1 MEKKIC
7 NFQKVIIAMIL
18 LCFQAF
24 SAVET
29 SIENWNQS
37 AFGDLGGQNNI
48 TKDNFILEKLGKNK
62 VAMSVIGNKG
72 KISSGSDG
80 LFFLYDT
87 LPKNENF
94 ELKAKVSIEN
104 YDKNNQVSF
113 GLMVRDKVLI
123 DTNDNKMSDDC
134 IALGPLG
141 LATDTSLSFNRKNG
155 ILEKKG
161 NYVAKP
167 LVGDKLDF
175 SLKKMGNLY
184 LLKAGNQESVVINNF
199 DFAGDNL
206 YVGLFVA
213 RNAKITFENISLERN
228 IEKPES
234 LKINNLKK
242 TKYLLGENISLKD
255 LEVKAI
261 YENRQEK
268 TLNSSEYVVTNYSND
283 KVGKKIIEFNF
294 NGAKKEVEI
303 EVLPLKLSEIEIVY
317 EPIKTKYYMLDS
329 FSEEGLVVNAVYNN
343 GYKKEEIRKEKYDI
357 FIDGKQQTSE
367 NPYIF
372 NKSGNYKV
380 TLISKEDKNVTKT
393 FNISVNNAKLKK
405 LEIRKQPL
413 KTKYFIGEN
422 LDLNGLVV
430 YAIYSDNKEV
440 KLSKD
445 ELTINSLD
453 TSIVGE
459 KNIKISYKG
468 KSENLKFNVK
478 DKEPVSL
485 VVSKYPKTT
494 FSKEEKVDFTGMEI
508 SILYDNGETQK
519 IEDFKVDKSQIKEG
533 FVGEYIATIEKEG
546 VKSTKLGVSIRE
558 TATPK
563 WEGIVFGQSTVK
575 EKNSIKVEKDKVV
588 IEALEGGGKITGD
601 HDGISFYYTE
611 LDAEKDNFTLTA
623 DIKVLNY
630 AKNPHDG
637 QEAFGIMARDVIGQN
652 LDSAVVA
659 SNIGAIG
666 GFSGGSK
673 DLNGIQLYSRSG
685 VENLFGKGSLGIE
698 KVMISEFKKMPKG
711 DSFKLTLSKT
721 NSGFVGKIGDG
732 KEFFIFAPEILKTQ
746 NNKMYIGFFTARLAT
761 IEVSNIS
768 LVVSSSKTDEP
779 KMEEPK
785 KAVEPKIVVESLKK
799 TSEKN
804 YDLVV
809 KSNVT
814 GSLSVKLGNN
824 YILENKNVI
833 KDEKIF
839 VKAILKENDLNKF
852 RIVFSPEETEYL
864 TNYDKIIENFEVENR
879 KYQENKNIYVS
890 TKGTSLGDGSIE
902 NPLDLDTAIDF
913 VLLGQKII
921 VKEGHYVRNKPL
933 VISKYN
939 DGTDKKMKS
948 LIGEKGKEVVID
960 FNKTS
965 EGVIHS
971 GNYWHIYN
979 IEFKSSAPN
988 TKGYTLGG
996 SNNIIELCKFYEN
1009 GDTGLQIS
1017 RTDIA
1022 ATNKEWPSNNLIL
1035 NCTSFDNRD
1044 PAENNADGFAAKL
1057 TSGTGNIFDGCIAHN
1072 NIDDG
1077 WDLYTKLGTGA
1088 IGAVIIRN
1096 SVAYNNGYL
1105 QGNTSGSSAG
1115 DGNGFKLGGEGIK
1128 VEHLIENSVAFGN
1141 TADGFTSN
1149 SNPGV
1154 KAKNNI
1160 SFNNFRNISFAT
1172 YGDIKPEFFIEN
1184 FISFHKDNDLKS
1196 IDDFIYK
1203 ENENKTNYIF
1213 KNGNSINSFG
1223 AQLSKEFYENFE
1235 VIKKVDR
1242 KSNGE
1247 INFDFLEKM

>member
-1 MEKKIC
+1 MSNEITKRRKRTIEMTQGSLWK
-7 NFQKVIIAMIL
+7 NMFFFSVPLIFSQILEVMFNLSDVAVVGHFADYKALGSLANSLYENYISKANLKGVSTILYTPIVRRTSDNWTDEELHITKNSGEFEGGDYRKSILDLGKTLNIPVIDLTSLTKNLYDNLGVNETKYLHAWTSSNPSSIDNTHTNIWGANYNAYFMAKELYNMNLENISKAIL
-18 LCFQAF
+18 LNKIDKSPSKNEILITNPNYVEKTYNNIQKNSEYWEDF
-24 SAVET
+24 SIFKGTV
-29 SIENWNQS
+29 
-37 AFGDLGGQNNI
+37 FGDTGGTIDKNS
-48 TKDNFILEKLGKNK
+48 FYLGKNSEGNMNIK
-62 VAMSVIGNKG
+62 VIGNKG
-72 KISSGSDG
+72 KIANSVDGIAMYYYKIPAGST
-80 LFFLYDT
+80 FT
-87 LPKNENF
+87 
-94 ELKAKVSIEN
+94 LKALMTINDFAV
-104 YDKNNQVSF
+104 NNQVSF

-519 IEDFKVDKSQIKEG
+519 IEDFKVDKSQIKE
-533 FVGEYIATIEKEG
+533 
-546 VKSTKLGVSIRE
+546 
-558 TATPK
+558 
-563 WEGIVFGQSTVK
+563 
-575 EKNSIKVEKDKVV
+575 
-588 IEALEGGGKITGD
+588 
-601 HDGISFYYTE
+601 
-611 LDAEKDNFTLTA
+611 
-623 DIKVLNY
+623 
-630 AKNPHDG
+630 
-637 QEAFGIMARDVIGQN
+637 IG
-652 LDSAVVA
+652 
-659 SNIGAIG
+659 
-666 GFSGGSK
+666 
-673 DLNGIQLYSRSG
+673 R
-685 VENLFGKGSLGIE
+685 
-698 KVMISEFKKMPKG
+698 
-711 DSFKLTLSKT
+711 
-721 NSGFVGKIGDG
+721 
-732 KEFFIFAPEILKTQ
+732 
-746 NNKMYIGFFTARLAT
+746 
-761 IEVSNIS
+761 
-768 LVVSSSKTDEP
+768 
-779 KMEEPK
+779 
-785 KAVEPKIVVESLKK
+785 
-799 TSEKN
+799 
-804 YDLVV
+804 
-809 KSNVT
+809 
-814 GSLSVKLGNN
+814 
-824 YILENKNVI
+824 
-833 KDEKIF
+833 
-839 VKAILKENDLNKF
+839 
-852 RIVFSPEETEYL
+852 
-864 TNYDKIIENFEVENR
+864 
-879 KYQENKNIYVS
+879 
-890 TKGTSLGDGSIE
+890 
-902 NPLDLDTAIDF
+902 
-913 VLLGQKII
+913 
-921 VKEGHYVRNKPL
+921 
-933 VISKYN
+933 
-939 DGTDKKMKS
+939 
-948 LIGEKGKEVVID
+948 
-960 FNKTS
+960 
-965 EGVIHS
+965 
-971 GNYWHIYN
+971 
-979 IEFKSSAPN
+979 
-988 TKGYTLGG
+988 
-996 SNNIIELCKFYEN
+996 
-1009 GDTGLQIS
+1009 
-1017 RTDIA
+1017 
-1022 ATNKEWPSNNLIL
+1022 
-1035 NCTSFDNRD
+1035 
-1044 PAENNADGFAAKL
+1044 
-1057 TSGTGNIFDGCIAHN
+1057 AH
-1072 NIDDG
+1072 
-1077 WDLYTKLGTGA
+1077 
-1088 IGAVIIRN
+1088 V
-1096 SVAYNNGYL
+1096 
-1105 QGNTSGSSAG
+1105 
-1115 DGNGFKLGGEGIK
+1115 
-1128 VEHLIENSVAFGN
+1128 
-1141 TADGFTSN
+1141 
-1149 SNPGV
+1149 
-1154 KAKNNI
+1154 
-1160 SFNNFRNISFAT
+1160 
-1172 YGDIKPEFFIEN
+1172 
-1184 FISFHKDNDLKS
+1184 
-1196 IDDFIYK
+1196 
-1203 ENENKTNYIF
+1203 
-1213 KNGNSINSFG
+1213 
-1223 AQLSKEFYENFE
+1223 
-1235 VIKKVDR
+1235 
-1242 KSNGE
+1242 
-1247 INFDFLEKM
+1247 